1 MEILQWC
8 QGHSGWTK
16 VDASPGVGWR
26 LVNFDFVMGR
36 NGIESKG
43 HLVNGYSLTQSNLVK
58 LQELLN
64 IINIEESV
72 E

>member
-1 MEILQWC
+1 MSDFKEKPMSLF
-8 QGHSGWTK
+8 GTL
-16 VDASPGVGWR
+16 ASPGVGWR
-26 LVNFDFVMGR
+26 NANYGFIMGKKDA
-36 NGIESKG
+36 GGSIG
-43 HLVNGYSLTQSNLVK
+43 HLVNGLVLTQSNLVK